1 MVLIAARTAVHWPAV
16 AALNVVF
23 VAPFFGANIMQ
34 CALALARL
42 DGVRLGIITNEP
54 AERVPAALRPALA
67 GHYQVDNCL
76 ASRQLTVAT
85 RAFQQEWGRV
95 DRLIGYME
103 EMQGPLAAARAA
115 LGIPGMSP
123 ETARNFRDKNRMKEV
138 LAAAG
143 LPVARQALVHG
154 AADALR
160 LVQAVG
166 YPIVLKPLAGFGA
179 KDTMRVSSDDEL
191 MNALGVLL
199 PSRQRPVQGE
209 EFVRGDE
216 YTLETISVGGR
227 AVWQSSTYYLPGP
240 LQVVEHPWM
249 QYCVLLP
256 REQHPPH
263 VAAFA
268 PTGARALQA
277 LGMQTGLSHMEWFGR
292 ADGSAVV
299 SEVAARPPGVNIMTM
314 NGLAHGVD
322 MWATWARLMV
332 HETFEMPP
340 RQWACGSAFFRGHG
354 PGQAVVAV
362 EGFADALRELGD
374 TVVSAQLP
382 RVGMARST
390 KYEGEGWAVVR
401 HRTTDGALAALKHL
415 ITRTTVRYG

>member
-1 MVLIAARTAVHWPAV
+1 VAV
-16 AALNVVF
+16 ADLNVVF

-34 CALALARL
+34 CAMALARL
-42 DGVRLGIITNEP
+42 GGVRLGVITHEP
-54 AERVPAALRPALA
+54 AERVPAELRTRLA
-67 GHYQVDNCL
+67 GHYRVDNCL
-76 ASRQLTVAT
+76 APRQLTAAT
-85 RAFQQEWGRV
+85 RAFQKEWGRV

-103 EMQGPLAAARAA
+103 EMQGPLAEARAA
-115 LGIPGMSP
+115 LGIRGMSP
-123 ETARNFRDKNRMKEV
+123 ATARNFRDKNRMKEV
-138 LAAAG
+138 LDAAG
-143 LPVARQALVHG
+143 LPVARQVLVHG
-154 AADALR
+154 TSDALR
-160 LVQAVG
+160 LVAAVG

-191 MNALGVLL
+191 MNALSVLM

-216 YTLETISVGGR
+216 YTLESISVGGR
-227 AVWQSSTYYLPGP
+227 VVWQSSTYYLPGP
-240 LQVVEHPWM
+240 LQVVENPWM

-268 PTGARALQA
+268 PLNARALAA

-292 ADGSAVV
+292 PDGSVV
-299 SEVAARPPGVNIMTM
+299 ISEVAARPPGVNIMTM
-314 NGLAHGVD
+314 IGLAHGVD
-322 MWATWARLMV
+322 MWASWAKLMV
-332 HETFEMPP
+332 YETFDMPA

-354 PGQAVVAV
+354 PGQTVVSV
-362 EGFADALRELGD
+362 EGFAEALRELGD

-382 RVGMARST
+382 KVGMARST

-401 HRTTDGALAALKHL
+401 HPTTDGALAAMKHL
-415 ITRTTVRYG
+415 ITQTTVRYG